1 MAKVIIDRERKLVDV
16 EMGGFIKSQE
26 AARISTEIK
35 EAFRVFGPGQ
45 ALLLIDLIGFA
56 PLNSDVLP
64 VLRGLGRD
72 VLTFFK
78 KGALVQEWS
87 MKLQNRTVI
96 EPPPGYKLPTFQTR
110 EEALEYLLEE

>member
-1 MAKVIIDRERKLVDV
+1 MAKVNIDRERKLVDV

-26 AARISTEIK
+26 AVRVSNEIK
-35 EAFRVFGPGQ
+35 EAFRMFGPGQ
-45 ALLLIDLIGFA
+45 AVLLIDLVGFA
-56 PLNSDVLP
+56 PLNNDVLP

-87 MKLQNRTVI
+87 MRLQNRKLI

-110 EEALEYLLEE
+110 DEALEYLMEE